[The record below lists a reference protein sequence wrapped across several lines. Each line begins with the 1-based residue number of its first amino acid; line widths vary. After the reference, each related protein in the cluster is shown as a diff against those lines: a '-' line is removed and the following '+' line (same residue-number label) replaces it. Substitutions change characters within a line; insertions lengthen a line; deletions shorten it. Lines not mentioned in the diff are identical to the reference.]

1 MNGRE
6 LSFKKKLS
14 STDLT
19 RNLEIP
25 RSRAR
30 HLPAGN
36 QTMRVLEQNGRP
48 WHFKCSRRRGGRRYL
63 TDQWRDFVRT
73 VTPRKGDIL
82 RFYYSAADVFRLD
95 PLAL

>member
-14 STDLT
+14 STDVN

-48 WHFKCSRRRGGRRYL
+48 WLLKCSRRRGGRRYL